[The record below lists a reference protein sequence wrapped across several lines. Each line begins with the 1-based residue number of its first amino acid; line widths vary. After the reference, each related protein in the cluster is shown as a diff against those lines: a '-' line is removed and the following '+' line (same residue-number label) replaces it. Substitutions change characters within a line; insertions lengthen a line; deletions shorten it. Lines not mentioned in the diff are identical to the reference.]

1 MIFNTTG
8 GGTALN
14 FKVLAYATEA
24 ALQAATPVENTIGII
39 TETPITSWIFSAEE
53 PSPAAAGMVWI
64 TIGTSSP
71 AEFNALKKNG
81 IQVYPISATQYV
93 GGAWVDKTAK
103 SYQGGVWVNW
113 IRYLL
118 SNDNLHKEVTGGWEL
133 SEGYT
138 FEKQPDGT
146 FYLARSSS
154 ATYDPINTKNKIDVT
169 NYTKAIM
176 KQKSASRANVVSIEI
191 VGFETHANNTLTGQ
205 EDIVLD
211 ISEISG
217 DVYIGLTVSQGHNC
231 YIEEVRLEA

>member
-1 MIFNTTG
+1 MAKGFKHGAG
-8 GGTALN
+8 GGSGGLN
-14 FKVLAYATEA
+14 FKVICNPQPSTAK
-24 ALQAATPVENTIGII
+24 ENTIWID
-39 TETPITSWIFSAEE
+39 TDTITSWIFSATE
-53 PSPAAAGMVWI
+53 PSPAEPGMIWI
-64 TIGTSSP
+64 TIGTSSTV
-71 AEFNALKKNG
+71 EFNALKKNG
-81 IQVYPISATQYV
+81 IQVYPISAKQYV
-93 GGAWVDKTAK
+93 GGAWAEVTAK
-103 SYQGGVWVNW
+103 SYQNGKWANW
-113 IRYLL
+113 ICYLL
-118 SNDNLHKEVTGGWEL
+118 SNDNLHEEVTGGWEL
-133 SEGYT
+133 SDGYT

-176 KQKSASRANVVSIEI
+176 KQKSASKANVSTIEI

-205 EDIVLD
+205 EDIALD